1 MTRTLVLGG
10 ARSGKSRYALG
21 LGESVGLD
29 RVFVATGVG
38 FDVEMRGRIARHR
51 ADRDSS
57 WRTVEEAVAVWD
69 VIGRECREGRV
80 VVLDCLT
87 LWLNNLMLEGRDRG
101 VGFGAV
107 GGVFGGRD
115 GGVDFGVERAGWGLP
130 DTELGREFRDLHGRM
145 NQSCGA
151 VCDRVLF
158 MVAGLPVGCEG
169 LRVRRCGSPS
179 P

>member
-1 MTRTLVLGG
+1 MLGG

-69 VIGRECREGRV
+69 VIARECREGRV
-80 VVLDCLT
+80 VC
-87 LWLNNLMLEGRDRG
+87 
-101 VGFGAV
+101 VGLSDAL
-107 GGVFGGRD
+107 
-115 GGVDFGVERAGWGLP
+115 VE
-130 DTELGREFRDLHGRM
+130 
-145 NQSCGA
+145 
-151 VCDRVLF
+151 
-158 MVAGLPVGCEG
+158 
-169 LRVRRCGSPS
+169 
-179 P
+179 